1 MWNLRR
7 IFGGFRTDSPAT
19 PSESRGAR
27 AHSARDADARD
38 HGPAARAAAE
48 AGEVVAAARLCILVV
63 VLGLLAHRRDAPPLP
78 PVDARHVHEHADLLD
93 ARLRAHARPAGTH
106 ARVCALLDRT
116 PPPWP
121 RRHTLRVAQGPCS
134 YANDALATFG
144 RPVPG
149 GWRTWTWIDRSVAWF
164 NVINLCGIVHSW
176 PPPGPHPRRRCHAH
190 TRACAHCSRDAA
202 NPRPRAIPS
211 GLQGHSRTA
220 SASCSS
226 RRVRL
231 PTPSPNR
238 TSARHGCPS
247 PTAHR
252 RFSPAS

>member
-1 MWNLRR
+1 M
-7 IFGGFRTDSPAT
+7 
-19 PSESRGAR
+19 
-27 AHSARDADARD
+27 
-38 HGPAARAAAE
+38 
-48 AGEVVAAARLCILVV
+48 V

-106 ARVCALLDRT
+106 VRVCALLDRT

-176 PPPGPHPRRRCHAH
+176 PPPGPHPHRRCHAH
-190 TRACAHCSRDAA
+190 THRAQSLLWR
-202 NPRPRAIPS
+202 
-211 GLQGHSRTA
+211 LQGHSRTA

-226 RRVRL
+226 RHARS

-238 TSARHGCPS
+238 TSARHSCPS
-247 PTAHR
+247 PHGTPPLLSCLVVPCIRALHIDHR
-252 RFSPAS
+252 MSATS

>member
-1 MWNLRR
+1 M
-7 IFGGFRTDSPAT
+7 
-19 PSESRGAR
+19 
-27 AHSARDADARD
+27 
-38 HGPAARAAAE
+38 
-48 AGEVVAAARLCILVV
+48 
-63 VLGLLAHRRDAPPLP
+63 LGLLAHRRDAPPLP

-211 GLQGHSRTA
+211 LACRATRELHRHHAPRDMRGRLPRLQTE
-220 SASCSS
+220 
-226 RRVRL
+226 RVRAIAAL
-231 PTPSPNR
+231 
-238 TSARHGCPS
+238 A